1 MRRSGFLVA
10 VGSLSLLFFVSR
22 SESAPAAAPA
32 KAPKVVNDGHGDYL
46 YVPAGPFKMGDNFG
60 DGLPRERPV
69 HTVDLDAFYIS
80 KFEITNA
87 EWKAFRDSPDYDDA
101 SLWPGNRVMPKTQI
115 PYWSQAQ
122 NHGGGTPGTENFPVL
137 GVNWDGAV
145 AYCNWISKQTG
156 KKYRLPTEAEWEK
169 AARGTDQRRYPW
181 GNTID
186 HSYAN
191 FVGAQK
197 FDTGMVVGTYD
208 GQKHGDLET
217 HDGSS
222 PYGAADMAGNVM
234 EWCSDWYSSNY
245 YAVSPVKNPKGPATG
260 AYKVLKGGTFFEEP
274 FDLRTYARSAAW
286 PSLQSH
292 RMIGFRPV
300 REP

>member
-1 MRRSGFLVA
+1 MRRSLLLTAVA
-10 VGSLSLLFFVSR
+10 GLSLAFFSTR
-22 SESAPAAAPA
+22 SESAPAGKAPA
-32 KAPKVVNDGHGDYL
+32 KIVNDGHGDFL

-60 DGLPRERPV
+60 DGMPRERPV
-69 HTVDLDAFYIS
+69 HTVDVDAFYIG
-80 KFEITNA
+80 KYEITNA
-87 EWKAFRDSPDYDDA
+87 EWTAFRDSPDYDDV
-101 SLWPGNRVMPKTQI
+101 SLWPGHRALPKNQI
-115 PYWSQAQ
+115 PYWTQAQ
-122 NHGGGTPGTENFPVL
+122 NHGGGTPGTEKYPVL

-145 AYCNWISKQTG
+145 AYCNWLSKITG

-191 FVGAQK
+191 YVGAQK
-197 FDTGMVVGTYD
+197 FDTGMIVGTFD
-208 GQKHGDLET
+208 GGM
-217 HDGSS
+217 HDGLQTHNGAS
-222 PYGAADMAGNVM
+222 PYGAMDMAGNVM
-234 EWCSDWYSSNY
+234 EWCSDWYSENY
-245 YAVSPVKNPKGPATG
+245 YSVSPAKNPKGPASG
-260 AYKVLKGGTFFEEP
+260 AYKVLRGGTFFEEP

-292 RMIGFRPV
+292 RMIGFRLV

>member
-1 MRRSGFLVA
+1 
-10 VGSLSLLFFVSR
+10 LFFAGR
-22 SESAPAAAPA
+22 SESASVSSA
-32 KAPKVVNDGHGDYL
+32 APKVVNDGHGDYL

-69 HTVDLDAFYIS
+69 HAVDLDAFYIG
-80 KFEITNA
+80 KFEVTNA
-87 EWKAFRDSPDYDDA
+87 EWKAFRDDPGYDDA

-115 PYWSQAQ
+115 PYWTQAN
-122 NHGGGTPGTENFPVL
+122 NHGGGTPGTENYPVL

-169 AARGTDQRRYPW
+169 AARGADQRRYPW

-191 FVGAQK
+191 FVGAQA

-208 GQKHGDLET
+208 GKMHGTLQT
-217 HDGSS
+217 HDGAS

-234 EWCSDWYSSNY
+234 EWCSDWYSQNY

-260 AYKVLKGGTFFEEP
+260 AYKVLRGGTFFMEP

-300 REP
+300 REISL

>member
-1 MRRSGFLVA
+1 MRRALFLTGIA
-10 VGSLSLLFFVSR
+10 GLSLAFFAAP
-22 SESAPAAAPA
+22 SESAAASS
-32 KAPKVVNDGHGDYL
+32 APKVVNDGHGDFL

-60 DGLPRERPV
+60 DGMPRERPV
-69 HTVDLDAFYIS
+69 HTVNLDAFYIG
-80 KFEITNA
+80 KYEITNA
-87 EWKAFRDSPDYDDA
+87 EWAAFRNSPDYDDA
-101 SLWPGNRVMPKTQI
+101 SLWPGHRAMPKDQI
-115 PYWSQAQ
+115 PYWTQPQ
-122 NHGGGTPGTENFPVL
+122 NHGGGTPGTEKYPVL

-145 AYCNWISKQTG
+145 AYCNWLSKITG

-181 GNTID
+181 GNKID

-191 FVGAQK
+191 YVGAQK
-197 FDTGMVVGTYD
+197 YDTGMIVGTFD
-208 GQKHGDLET
+208 GGM
-217 HDGSS
+217 HDGLQTHSGAS
-222 PYGAADMAGNVM
+222 PYGAMDMAGNVM
-234 EWCSDWYSSNY
+234 EWCSDWYSENY
-245 YAVSPVKNPKGPATG
+245 YAVSPAKNPKGPANG
-260 AYKVLKGGTFFEEP
+260 AYKVLRGGTFFEEP

>member
-1 MRRSGFLVA
+1 MRRSAFLIAVA
-10 VGSLSLLFFVSR
+10 GLSFLFFAGTSQ
-22 SESAPAAAPA
+22 SAPGSA
-32 KAPKVVNDGHGDYL
+32 APKVVNDGHGDYV
-46 YVPAGPFKMGDNFG
+46 YVPAGAFKMGDNFG
-60 DGLPRERPV
+60 DGMPRERPV
-69 HTVDLDAFYIS
+69 HTVDLSAFYIS
-80 KFEITNA
+80 KYEITNA

-101 SLWPGNRVMPKTQI
+101 SLWPGKRVMPKNQI
-115 PYWSQAQ
+115 QYWNQAN
-122 NHGGGTPGTENFPVL
+122 NHGGGTPNSEKFPVL

-145 AYCNWISKQTG
+145 AYCNWISKTTG

-191 FVGAQK
+191 YVGAQA
-197 FDTGMVVGTYD
+197 FDTGMEVGTFD
-208 GQKHGDLET
+208 GKMHGTLQT

-222 PYGAADMAGNVM
+222 PYGVADMAGNVM
-234 EWCSDWYSSNY
+234 EWCSDWYSENY
-245 YAVSPVKNPKGPATG
+245 YQFSPLKNPEGPATG
-260 AYKVLKGGTFFEEP
+260 AYKVLRGGTFFEEP

-286 PSLQSH
+286 ASLQSH

>member
-1 MRRSGFLVA
+1 MSRSGFLVA
-10 VGSLSLLFFVSR
+10 IGGLSLLFFAGQ
-22 SESAPAAAPA
+22 SESASTGSAS
-32 KAPKVVNDGHGDYL
+32 PKVVNDGHGDYL
-46 YVPAGPFKMGDNFG
+46 YVPSGPFKMGDNFG

-69 HTVDLDAFYIS
+69 HTVDIDAFYIG
-80 KFEITNA
+80 KFEVTNA
-87 EWKAFRDSPDYDDA
+87 EWKAFRDDPGYDDA

-115 PYWSQAQ
+115 PYWTQAN
-122 NHGGGTPGTENFPVL
+122 NHGGGTPGTDNYPVL

-145 AYCNWISKQTG
+145 AYCNWIGMKTG

-191 FVGAQK
+191 YVGAQT
-197 FDTGMVVGTYD
+197 FDTGSIVGMYD
-208 GQKHGDLET
+208 GTMHGTLQT
-217 HDGSS
+217 HNGAS
-222 PYGAADMAGNVM
+222 PYGTADMAGNVM
-234 EWCSDWYSSNY
+234 EWCSDWYSQNY
-245 YAVSPVKNPKGPATG
+245 YSVSPVKNPKGPATG
-260 AYKVLKGGTFFEEP
+260 AYKVLRGGTFFMEP
-274 FDLRTYARSAAW
+274 FDLRSYARSAAW

>member
-1 MRRSGFLVA
+1 MVRSGLLVA
-10 VGSLSLLFFVSR
+10 VAGLGLIFLAGPSQSASTGSAS
-22 SESAPAAAPA
+22 
-32 KAPKVVNDGHGDYL
+32 PKVVNDGHGDYL

-101 SLWPGNRVMPKTQI
+101 SLWPGHLVMPKNQI
-115 PYWSQAQ
+115 PYWTQAN

-145 AYCNWISKQTG
+145 AYCNWISKTTG

-191 FVGAQK
+191 YVGAQA
-197 FDTGMVVGTYD
+197 FDTGMIVGTYD
-208 GQKHGDLET
+208 AGMHGTLQT
-217 HDGSS
+217 HNGAS
-222 PYGAADMAGNVM
+222 PYGVADMAGNVM
-234 EWCSDWYSSNY
+234 EWCSDWYSQNY
-245 YAVSPVKNPKGPATG
+245 YAVSPLKNPKGPATG
-260 AYKVLKGGTFFEEP
+260 AYKVLRGGTFFMEP

>member
-1 MRRSGFLVA
+1 MRRFGFLVA
-10 VGSLSLLFFVSR
+10 LSGLSLVFFASQ
-22 SESAPAAAPA
+22 SQPATSSPA
-32 KAPKVVNDGHGDYL
+32 KVVNDGHGDYL

-69 HTVDLDAFYIS
+69 HTVDLDAFYIG
-80 KFEITNA
+80 KLEITNA
-87 EWKAFRDSPDYDDA
+87 EWKGFRDDPGYDDA

-115 PYWSQAQ
+115 PYWTQAN
-122 NHGGGTPGTENFPVL
+122 NHGGGTPGTDNYPVL
-137 GVNWDGAV
+137 GVNWDGAM
-145 AYCNWISKQTG
+145 AYCNWLSKKTG

-191 FVGAQK
+191 YVGAQK
-197 FDTGMVVGTYD
+197 FDTGSIVGMYD
-208 GQKHGDLET
+208 GTKQGDLQT
-217 HDGSS
+217 HNGAS

-234 EWCSDWYSSNY
+234 EWCSDWYSLNY
-245 YAVSPVKNPKGPATG
+245 YAVSPAKNPQGPATG
-260 AYKVLKGGTFFEEP
+260 AYKVLRGGTFFMEP
-274 FDLRTYARSAAW
+274 FDLRSYARSAAW